1 MKSIYHH
8 TVISWLRDPAL
19 RALPRYTRSAGRLRN
34 AVRGWR
40 TRDLQRA
47 SLNASKV
54 QRQVGFDSPGS
65 GLSLLGRRRQGHA
78 RKKFTTLAANTHT
91 HTEPELEH
99 GRVPAQVWVKLPDHV
114 RELPLLCALE
124 SVVKIKGVFC
134 QGKARSLY
142 LPKNNCTSP
151 LEILLCLV

>member
-40 TRDLQRA
+40 TRDRQRA
-47 SLNASKV
+47 FLNSSHV
-54 QRQVGFDSPGS
+54 QRQVGFHSLGS
-65 GLSLLGRRRQGHA
+65 GLSHLGSRRQGHA
-78 RKKFTTLAANTHT
+78 RKKFTTLALPNTYT
-91 HTEPELEH
+91 HTELQLGH
-99 GRVPAQVWVKLPDHV
+99 GRGPAQVWVKLPDHV

-151 LEILLCLV
+151 LEIVL